1 MRFAGAAD
9 IALLVFLLSD
19 LVLGQHGDPQEK
31 EKVSKLCFQ
40 KEKASKKVKSW
51 VKHVLEEET
60 QNYDMD
66 FYDTTLSVVEDSD
79 SVRWV
84 IVSDGLQG
92 AFYFENTEEENL
104 QERHGA
110 YLYPDYST
118 AIVGVW
124 KDHLLVHGR
133 TTQLVEACMSGNSW
147 TLQFGELEG
156 PVMAYSPPSHYS
168 YGVHPLQRD
177 PYESRTVQVRKSEE
191 AGAQDGLFTAR
202 EVLSGEVLAFY
213 SGLIIYCE
221 SSLRAL
227 DRRELSDEEEHV
239 RNMYN
244 IALDIGDEDDNLCID
259 IPPEMGNDVN
269 KYNATL
275 GHKVNHSFTPNSE
288 FVLFTAHP
296 VLGTIM
302 ALTALKDMPAMV
314 EISVNYGYNFTT
326 EPDQPQ
332 WFKTLWKQF
341 HPESKSDH
349 EEL

>member
-1 MRFAGAAD
+1 MFTY
-9 IALLVFLLSD
+9 LLCTYILLSGTLEGVAD
-19 LVLGQHGDPQEK
+19 ELTDECLEGDDASWAIKKWILLDVEK
-31 EKVSKLCFQ
+31 LEKFEIKYY
-40 KEKASKKVKSW
+40 
-51 VKHVLEEET
+51 ET
-60 QNYDMD
+60 Q
-66 FYDTTLSVVEDSD
+66 LSLVKEEDGPS
-79 SVRWV
+79 WY
-84 IVSDGLQG
+84 IVSDGWQG
-92 AFYFENTEEENL
+92 AFYYESGEPGR
-104 QERHGA
+104 ERVGA

>member
-1 MRFAGAAD
+1 MQKCV
-9 IALLVFLLSD
+9 LLVIMILLIYTVMHSVVLADQEHCVGGESASLAIKEWILSD
-19 LVLGQHGDPQEK
+19 LENIRSYEAQ
-31 EKVSKLCFQ
+31 
-40 KEKASKKVKSW
+40 
-51 VKHVLEEET
+51 
-60 QNYDMD
+60 
-66 FYDTTLSVVEDSD
+66 FYETTLSLVKEEDGPS
-79 SVRWV
+79 WY
-84 IVSDGLQG
+84 IVSDGWQG
-92 AFYFENTEEENL
+92 AFYYESGEPGR
-104 QERHGA
+104 ERVGA

-133 TTQLVEACMSGNSW
+133 TTELVEACMSGNSW

-191 AGAQDGLFTAR
+191 AGAQDGLFTTR

-269 KYNATL
+269 K
-275 GHKVNHSFTPNSE
+275 
-288 FVLFTAHP
+288 
-296 VLGTIM
+296 
-302 ALTALKDMPAMV
+302 
-314 EISVNYGYNFTT
+314 
-326 EPDQPQ
+326 
-332 WFKTLWKQF
+332 
-341 HPESKSDH
+341 
-349 EEL
+349 